1 MCPIDT
7 PSESGLALTI
17 NVDLRT
23 TPKRRVEMDG
33 GLDASRVADIVLA
46 SALLA
51 FIFPLWLAVA
61 LLIKLQDDGPVIF
74 AHRRLGR
81 GGRTFD
87 CLKFRS
93 MVVDADVRLAQLLQ
107 RDPQARAEWEADHK
121 LRKDPRVTPLGD
133 FLRRSSI
140 DELPQLLNV
149 LRGEMSLVGPRPI
162 VGAEVTRYGRW
173 FNAYCAVRPGLS
185 GLWQVSGRNDVS
197 YRRRVALDR
206 LYASR
211 RSFRL
216 YLYILLKTVPAVL
229 TRDGSY

>member
-17 NVDLRT
+17 NVDLSS
-23 TPKRRVEMDG
+23 PSKRRVQMNG
-33 GLDASRVADIVLA
+33 RLDASRLADIVLA
-46 SALLA
+46 SVLLA
-51 FIFPLWLAVA
+51 FILPLWLAVA
-61 LLIKLQDDGPVIF
+61 LLIKLQDGGPVIF

-93 MVVDADVRLAQLLQ
+93 MVVNSDVRLAQLLQ
-107 RDPQARAEWEADHK
+107 RDPLARAEWEADHK
-121 LRKDPRVTPLGD
+121 LRKDPRVTPLGN

-149 LRGEMSLVGPRPI
+149 LTGDMSLVGPRPI
-162 VGAEVTRYGRW
+162 VAAEVARYGRW
-173 FNAYCAVRPGLS
+173 FGAYCAVRPGLS

-206 LYASR
+206 LYTSR
-211 RSFRL
+211 RSLGL
-216 YLYILLKTVPAVL
+216 YLYILVKTVPAVL
-229 TRDGSY
+229 MREGSY

>member
-17 NVDLRT
+17 NVDLSS
-23 TPKRRVEMDG
+23 PSKRRVQMNDR
-33 GLDASRVADIVLA
+33 LDASRVADIVLA
-46 SALLA
+46 SAMLA
-51 FIFPLWLAVA
+51 FILPLWLAVA
-61 LLIKLQDDGPVIF
+61 LLIKLQDGGPVIF

-81 GGRTFD
+81 GGRTFY

-93 MVVDADVRLAQLLQ
+93 MVVDSDVRLAQLLQ
-107 RDPQARAEWEADHK
+107 RDPLARAEWEADHK
-121 LRKDPRVTPLGD
+121 LRRDPRVTPLGN

-149 LRGEMSLVGPRPI
+149 LTGDMSLVGPRPI
-162 VGAEVTRYGRW
+162 VGAEVARYGRW
-173 FNAYCAVRPGLS
+173 FGAYCAVRPGLS

-211 RSFRL
+211 RSFGL
-216 YLYILLKTVPAVL
+216 YLYILAKTVPAVL
-229 TRDGSY
+229 MREGSY